1 MNKTIPVKGW
11 QLPLFALVTVLL
23 LSYCN
28 KPVSFYEELGA
39 DSVSVNLTRKK
50 VLLINIQGAQGNT
63 VRDANT
69 PNIKGLLSNSIYSW
83 DAVCDTVSTDH
94 VGWAELLTG
103 VRGKKNGITDGSYID
118 NRLVEYPSFLSRL
131 TAANDKLKLISI
143 SSVATLNDTIIPAAS
158 ASVIVKA
165 ATDAAAKDTAI
176 NRLKNDQADVVMVS
190 LREVNEAGKQHGFSP
205 ASTAYMS
212 AIEAADQHIGEI
224 LAALKGRE
232 NYAKEDW
239 MVIITSNHGG
249 TAAGTYG
256 GNSFN
261 ERNTFLVFYNNRFV
275 SKEITMPLVNV
286 PYAGKYPFFYRA
298 DNKDH
303 AAYTNNPA
311 FHFGSDVSF
320 TVEFNIHTT
329 GSQQDNP
336 IVTNKNW
343 NSGGNTGW
351 IIFIANGN
359 IRLNYKGASTGR
371 LDMGNGPPVADG
383 KWHRVTVVFDRQK
396 EIAMYKDGE
405 FFVSGPNIKDKG
417 NVDAG
422 LPLTVGT
429 HAILNYDYYG
439 PNDGSLNSYVADIR
453 IWKTVLSPETIQ
465 SWAFRSVT
473 QAHPDY
479 ASLIGYWKASNGD
492 DGDVVLKDD
501 SPTKADLTIQHGLR
515 WDYIDEVLNPSS
527 IDATAFVPQ
536 SVDLPAN
543 VLAWMGL
550 KLQPSWQLDGRI
562 LILQ

>member
-11 QLPLFALVTVLL
+11 YLPLFALVTVLL

-63 VRDANT
+63 VRDANI
-69 PNIKGLLSNSIYSW
+69 PHIKGLLTNSIYSW

-103 VRGKKNGITDGSYID
+103 VRSNKNGIADRSYID
-118 NRLVEYPSFLSRL
+118 NRLAEYPSFLSRL
-131 TAANDKLKLISI
+131 TAANDKLKIISI

-165 ATDAAAKDTAI
+165 ATDAAAKDTTV
-176 NRLKNDQADVVMVS
+176 NRLKKDQADIVMVS
-190 LREVNEAGKQHGFSP
+190 MRDVNEAGKQHGFSP

-212 AIEAADQHIGEI
+212 AIEAADQYVGEI
-224 LAALKGRE
+224 LTALKGRE

-249 TAAGTYG
+249 TVAGTYG

-261 ERNTFLVFYNNRFV
+261 ERNTFLVFHNNRFV

-298 DNKDH
+298 NNEDH

-311 FHFGSDVSF
+311 FHFGSDVNF

-359 IRLNYKGASTGR
+359 IRLNYKGTAASR

-383 KWHRVTVVFDRQK
+383 KWHRITVVFDRQK
-396 EIAMYKDGE
+396 NITMYKDGE
-405 FFVSGPNIKDKG
+405 FFVAGPDIKDKG

-439 PNDGSLNSYVADIR
+439 PNDGSLNSYVSDIR
-453 IWKTVLSPETIQ
+453 IWKTVLAPETIQ

-479 ASLIGYWKASNGD
+479 ASLIGYWKANNGD
-492 DGDVVLKDD
+492 AGDVVLKDD
-501 SPTKADLTIQHGLR
+501 SPTKADLTIQYGLQ

-536 SVDLPAN
+536 SVDLSAN